1 MADEKN
7 TDCFLLLVIK
17 YFRNNQN
24 LPIFPPLKETI
35 HATVRKL
42 FFFAPFGG
50 KITGNNYGNI
60 LTDFLD
66 AIRVAAVII

>member
-17 YFRNNQN
+17 YLRNNQN

-35 HATVRKL
+35 HATVRKTS
-42 FFFAPFGG
+42 FFFALFGG

-66 AIRVAAVII
+66 AISEWLL